1 MSLYVDCAFLDD
13 IINIASIVPLA
24 GVTTNPSIML
34 AAHEKGQHITPSALL
49 EELLSKVSGT
59 IFIQPGT
66 TGEQDMY
73 AEASR
78 YIEAMPLRVIPK
90 LPMTRNGMR
99 VAQRLKSANRRIAF
113 TAVTTV
119 SQAYCAAMTGADFII
134 PYYNRLTRA
143 GIDAG
148 ERIAQIAE
156 ILHNQRLD
164 SRILAAS
171 IKSTAEAA
179 EALLAGAHDLT
190 IVPQVL
196 EDMVVDPAS
205 EEAVVKFTQDWHKM
219 NNL

>member
-1 MSLYVDCAFLDD
+1 MALYVDCAFLDD

-34 AAHEKGQHITPSALL
+34 AAHEKGQRITPSALL

-78 YIEAMPLRVIPK
+78 YIQAMPDRVIPK
-90 LPMTRNGMR
+90 LPMTRDGMR

-134 PYYNRLTRA
+134 PYYNRLTRT
-143 GIDAG
+143 GVDAG

-196 EDMVVDPAS
+196 QDMVVDPAS
-205 EEAVVKFTQDWHKM
+205 EEAVVKFAHDWQKM

>member
-196 EDMVVDPAS
+196 QDMVVDPAS

>member
-1 MSLYVDCAFLDD
+1 MALYVDCAFLDD
-13 IINIASIVPLA
+13 IINIASLVPLA

-34 AAHEKGQHITPSALL
+34 AAREKGQRMTPSALL
-49 EELLSKVSGT
+49 EEMLSKVSGT
-59 IFIQPGT
+59 IFIQPGA
-66 TGEQDMY
+66 TGEHDMY
-73 AEASR
+73 AEAAR
-78 YIEAMPLRVIPK
+78 YIETMPDRIIPK
-90 LPMTRNGMR
+90 LPMTRNGLL
-99 VAQRLKSANRRIAF
+99 VARRLKTERRRIAF
-113 TAVTTV
+113 TAVTTI
-119 SQAYCAAMTGADFII
+119 SQAYCATMAGADFII

-143 GIDAG
+143 GVDAG

-196 EDMVVDPAS
+196 QDMVIDPAS
-205 EEAVVKFTQDWHKM
+205 EEAVAKFTQDWYKV

>member
-1 MSLYVDCAFLDD
+1 MALYVDCAFLDD

-34 AAHEKGQHITPSALL
+34 AAHEKGQRITPSALL
-49 EELLSKVSGT
+49 EELLSKVNGT
-59 IFIQPGT
+59 VFIQPGAT
-66 TGEQDMY
+66 SEQDMY
-73 AEASR
+73 AEAAR
-78 YIEAMPLRVIPK
+78 YIETMPDRVIPK
-90 LPMTRNGMR
+90 LPMTRNGMV
-99 VAQRLKSANRRIAF
+99 VARRLKAAHRRFAF

-119 SQAYCAAMTGADFII
+119 SQAYCAALAGADFII

-143 GIDAG
+143 GVDAG

-164 SRILAAS
+164 ARILAAS

-196 EDMVVDPAS
+196 QDMVIDPAS
-205 EEAVVKFTQDWHKM
+205 EEAVVKFTYDWRKM

>member
-1 MSLYVDCAFLDD
+1 MALYVDCAFLDD
-13 IINIASIVPLA
+13 IIHIASVVPLA

-34 AAHEKGQHITPSALL
+34 AAREKGQSMTPSALL
-49 EELLSKVSGT
+49 LELLDKVGGT
-59 IFIQPGT
+59 IFIQPGA
-66 TGEQDMY
+66 TGEHDMY
-73 AEASR
+73 TEATR
-78 YIEAMPLRVIPK
+78 YIEIMPDRVIPK
-90 LPMTRNGMR
+90 LPMTRNGLL
-99 VAQRLKSANRRIAF
+99 VARRLKLAHRRIAF

-119 SQAYCAAMTGADFII
+119 SQAYCAAMAEADFII

-143 GIDAG
+143 GVDAG

-171 IKSTAEAA
+171 IKSPAEAA

-196 EDMVVDPAS
+196 HDMVIDPAS
-205 EEAVVKFTQDWHKM
+205 EEAVARFTQDWYKM

>member
-34 AAHEKGQHITPSALL
+34 AAHEKGQHMTPSALL

-196 EDMVVDPAS
+196 QDMVVDPAS